1 MRIKSLVI
9 ISLFILSF
17 LLVGCDD
24 KDPLLGVWEEPSSE
38 IKFEFKSDGT
48 VIVGRGGVF
57 YMLNYE
63 KQDPDIIL
71 FKDTAYGQTP
81 DQKMTYKVEDDHL
94 ILTVDGIDT
103 VFDRK
108 K

>member
-1 MRIKSLVI
+1 MRIKRLTI
-9 ISLFILSF
+9 ITLFILSL

-24 KDPLLGVWEEPSSE
+24 RDPLLGNWEEPSSG
-38 IKFEFKSDGT
+38 IKFEFKEDGT

-57 YMLNYE
+57 YRLNYE

-71 FKDTAYGQTP
+71 FKDTAYGQLP
-81 DQKMTYKVEDDHL
+81 DQLMTYKVEDDHL
-94 ILTVDGIDT
+94 ILTVDGVDT
-103 VFDRK
+103 VFNRK